1 MKKEIVSKSFGLII
15 KEAFLFLV
23 IRAVSLASDFFATIV
38 NQAAGSMEIERLKGE
53 TSLAF
58 SEFVINHQ
66 GSFTAIFG
74 FAIFLL
80 ALIMVFIL
88 FKDGNKILKL
98 LKERKE

>member
-15 KEAFLFLV
+15 KEAFLFLI
-23 IRAVSLASDFFATIV
+23 IRAVSLASDFFAIIV
-38 NQAAGSMEIERLKGE
+38 NQAAGSMEIDRLKGG
-53 TSLAF
+53 TSLVF

-80 ALIMVFIL
+80 ALIMVFVL
-88 FKDGNKILKL
+88 FKDGNKILKF
-98 LKERKE
+98 LKKGKE